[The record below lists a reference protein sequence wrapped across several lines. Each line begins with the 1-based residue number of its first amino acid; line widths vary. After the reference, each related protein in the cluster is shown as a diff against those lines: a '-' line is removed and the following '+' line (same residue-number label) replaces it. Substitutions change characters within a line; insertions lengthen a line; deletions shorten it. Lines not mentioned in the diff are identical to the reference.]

1 MEKVKSIYDMPQAAC
16 QALSVGE
23 WPDFLRSAAWNFR
36 FSFPN
41 QLLIYAQRPAATSCY
56 SFDDWNKRFDRRI
69 RKGAKGITLIDDS
82 GDQLALRHVFDYRDT
97 WSKKNEQLTPWELT
111 AGKQDFVRSALTD
124 SFLLDEPEIDGL
136 DFGQFIHRVTY
147 KLLADELETAL
158 PDLESAREHC
168 RLQEL
173 EPSVAERTFRAMVV
187 NSVDALVSYRC
198 GIEPQLPDNAFAGAA
213 YFDSFTAMSI
223 LGNTVQHMS
232 KMILREIA
240 LEVARIDKEQRK
252 EEEHE
257 HNGHDVSESRGVS
270 GPRSDASDLGTAGQ
284 VRQNAEEIPAGA
296 SPEPV
301 HGTDDHRRA
310 DDLAAPDGAG
320 NAQAAGENESRP
332 SADQPGAEKANDSL
346 AWTQHMEQIRIRAE
360 ELVLPETVYA

>member
-41 QLLIYAQRPAATSCY
+41 QLLIYAQRPDATSCY

-69 RKGAKGITLIDDS
+69 RKGAKGIALIDDS

-97 WSKKNEQLTPWELT
+97 WSKKNEQLTPWALT
-111 AGKQDFVRSALTD
+111 EEKHDFVRTALTD
-124 SFLLDEPEIDGL
+124 SFLLDEPEINGL

-147 KLLADELETAL
+147 KLLEDELETAL
-158 PDLESAREHC
+158 PDFSAARANC

-173 EPSVAERTFRAMVV
+173 DPAVAERTFRAMVV
-187 NSVDALVSYRC
+187 NSVDVIVSYRC
-198 GIEPQLPDNAFAGAA
+198 GIEPQLPDNAFSGAA

-232 KMILREIA
+232 KTILREIA
-240 LEVARIDKEQRK
+240 LEVSRIDKEQRK
-252 EEEHE
+252 EEKHE
-257 HNGHDVSESRGVS
+257 HDVSESRGVS

-310 DDLAAPDGAG
+310 DDLAASDGAG

-332 SADQPGAEKANDSL
+332 SADQPGAGESQRQPGMDPAHGADPYSGGGAGTAGDGL
-346 AWTQHMEQIRIRAE
+346 R
-360 ELVLPETVYA
+360 